1 MAVYKRSY
9 KPYVGRLTPDWSRFL
24 VPARYALETL
34 FQSRLLI
41 GFLVASCMMPVFSGA
56 VIYLHHNLSALT
68 MLRIRPESLLP
79 IDGDFFG
86 AFLSFQGALAFLFTA
101 YAGPGLISPD
111 LSNNALPL
119 YLCRP
124 ISRAEY
130 VLSKMAVLC
139 IPLSCITWI
148 PGLLLYGL
156 QAGLKGEG
164 WGWDHIHWAWAV
176 FAGSWLWI
184 GLLSLLAMAL
194 SAWVRW
200 KLAASALLFGIFFI
214 SSALGAM
221 VNEVLDTR
229 AGNVLSL
236 GYVIGMIWAKM
247 LQLPA
252 RSTIFGEMF
261 NIRRGDEV
269 PVYMAWLV
277 IGVLCGA
284 CVLLLNKRLRARE
297 VVS

>member
-9 KPYVGRLTPDWSRFL
+9 KPYEGVLTADWSRFL

-41 GFLVASCMMPVFSGA
+41 GFLVASCLFPIFAGA
-56 VIYLHHNLSALT
+56 VIYLHHNLAALT
-68 MLRIRPESLLP
+68 MLRIQVQDLLP
-79 IDGDFFG
+79 IDGDFFA
-86 AFLSFQGALAFLFTA
+86 AFLSFQGAFAFLFTA

-111 LSNNALPL
+111 LSNGALPL

-124 ISRAEY
+124 ISRTEY

-148 PGLLLYGL
+148 PGLLLFTL

-164 WGWDHIHWAWAV
+164 WGWDHMHWAWAI

-200 KLAASALLFGIFFI
+200 KLAASALLFGVFFI

-221 VNEVLDTR
+221 VNEVLSTR
-229 AGNVLSL
+229 AGNILSL

-252 RSTIFGEMF
+252 RSTFFGEMF
-261 NIRRGDEV
+261 DIRRGDEA
-269 PVYMAWLV
+269 PEYMVWLMFGL
-277 IGVLCGA
+277 ICAA
-284 CVLLLNKRLRARE
+284 CILLLNRRLRARE

>member
-1 MAVYKRSY
+1 MAVYKRNY
-9 KPYVGRLTPDWSRFL
+9 KPYEGHLTANWSRFL

-41 GFLVASCMMPVFSGA
+41 AFLVAAYLFPVFAGI
-56 VIYLHHNLSALT
+56 VIYLHHNLAALT
-68 MLRIRPESLLP
+68 LLRVQVSNLIP
-79 IDGDFFG
+79 IDGDFFA
-86 AFLSFQGALAFLFTA
+86 AFLSFQGAFAFLLTA

-111 LSNNALPL
+111 LSNSALPL

-124 ISRAEY
+124 ISRTEY

-148 PGLLLYGL
+148 PGLLLFAI
-156 QAGLKGEG
+156 QAGLQGQG
-164 WGWDHIHWAWAV
+164 WGWDHIHWAWAI

-184 GLLSLLAMAL
+184 GMLSLLAMAL

-200 KLAASALLFGIFFI
+200 KLAASALLFGVFFI

-221 VNEVLDTR
+221 VNEVLTTR

-247 LQLPA
+247 LRLPE
-252 RSTIFGEMF
+252 RSTIFGELF

-269 PVYMAWLV
+269 PEYMAWLM
-277 IGVLCGA
+277 IGLLCSF
-284 CVLLLNKRLRARE
+284 CLLLLNRRLRARE